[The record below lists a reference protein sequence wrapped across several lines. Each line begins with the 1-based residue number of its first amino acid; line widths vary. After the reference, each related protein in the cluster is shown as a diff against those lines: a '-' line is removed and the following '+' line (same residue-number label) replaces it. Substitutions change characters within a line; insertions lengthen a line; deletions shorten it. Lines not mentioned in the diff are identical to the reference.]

1 MTGEIETC
9 ASAKDNKINLRVHAE
24 LENIKSA
31 GEKFTATIR
40 KLEDE
45 KKKNGKETL
54 WSGAKKILPTSNLII
69 DSCALGPASL
79 HNSTL

>member
-1 MTGEIETC
+1 
-9 ASAKDNKINLRVHAE
+9 VHAE

-45 KKKNGKETL
+45 KKNGKETL

-69 DSCALGPASL
+69 DSCALGLASL